1 MEELEEAARLRL
13 GARSPREPTM
23 ADRVQEQLFESILLR
38 RGMILEASLTPCQ
51 LGCDLS
57 FLGQDTFGFLG
68 QVFLPERLDLLA
80 LVLLH
85 LRRDLFAVG
94 KMVRLRSL
102 LPDDWTSLNNILG

>member
-1 MEELEEAARLRL
+1 MEEVEEAAILRL

-23 ADRVQEQLFESILLR
+23 ADRFQEQLFESILLR
-38 RGMILEASLTPCQ
+38 CGMILEASLTPCH